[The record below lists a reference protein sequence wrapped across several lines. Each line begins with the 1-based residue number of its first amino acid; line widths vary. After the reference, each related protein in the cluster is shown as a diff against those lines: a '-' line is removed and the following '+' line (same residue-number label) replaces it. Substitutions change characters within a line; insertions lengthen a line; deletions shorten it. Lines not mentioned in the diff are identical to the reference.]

1 MVHCARAKDLLDRL
15 GGHRA
20 FHDVCHGVSGACP
33 LGLVG
38 VGHLPL
44 LSDQEARLRLP
55 GETSE
60 NPTGCDRVS
69 RKFGVPQF
77 LHDWRKTAMIRSNW
91 VWAGYFEV

>member
-1 MVHCARAKDLLDRL
+1 MVHCAWAKDLLERL

-20 FHDVCHGVSGACP
+20 FHDVCHGVSGARP
-33 LGLVG
+33 LVLVG

-69 RKFGVPQF
+69 RKFGVPR
-77 LHDWRKTAMIRSNW
+77 LEKDCHDQKSLGLGG
-91 VWAGYFEV
+91 VP